1 MAVTKIWKVT
11 RSFSDPIDYV
21 KNPEKTR
28 NPAAEKS
35 RQMLEDVIEY
45 AANEDKTE
53 QKFFVTGINCDRD
66 HARDEFLMTKRR
78 FAKEDGCF
86 LQAIIPKSCIQKW
99 RKLHL
104 HFGENCR
111 LPGRVAKALHRQHCR
126 HITDSVIAL

>member
-66 HARDEFLMTKRR
+66 HARDEFLMTLTRALRKITSIRR
-78 FAKEDGCF
+78 LRMRSA
-86 LQAIIPKSCIQKW
+86 LPLRRKSGATGSRW
-99 RKLHL
+99 
-104 HFGENCR
+104 
-111 LPGRVAKALHRQHCR
+111 
-126 HITDSVIAL
+126 S